1 MRFIMA
7 KHPQGATKHKRKRT
21 VKINDKWYFSE
32 TITKTEDLLERLK
45 IHIT

>member
-1 MRFIMA
+1 MA

-32 TITKTEDLLERLK
+32 TIWNYHQNQRFIRAIENTYYV
-45 IHIT
+45 